1 MFNPMFDYA
10 NLNKWIINFIIKV
23 IIVID
28 ISIRGKKITITI
40 NRLNMT
46 IMIVRIKLYPLLPT
60 SHQQFTR
67 LLLNQL
73 PRCFHMLL
81 LRQRPTNR
89 KPQHEFP
96 TNDRMCHKC
105 FPASIHRIKQL
116 LVHLHTLLP
125 LIFINPQ
132 FKANKRQSPW
142 HNQVESLIF
151 SDKFLKVLCHVH
163 ITPHVFHQIS
173 VAKTSN
179 DHPQLHCAKPPAQ
192 CDLPIF
198 VVDHIAGFS
207 RGVPQYLWLQSRG
220 LVMHDLM
227 YGAPSEVIW
236 MMTEINELVHCIRQ
250 YTESTNYN
258 VNARSLQSKQQSIF
272 ASSHLCGFILNESA
286 ISSPSKYRLNSGQ
299 IAALP
304 AHAASTWNHTPN
316 SLATSPIS
324 LNGSTAPTAVV
335 PTVPHKYNGTILATT
350 SASIAAL
357 TLSAVNAYPVSA
369 DVDITRKFLAGIPT
383 SFAAF

>member
-40 NRLNMT
+40 NHLNMT
-46 IMIVRIKLYPLLPT
+46 IMIV
-60 SHQQFTR
+60 
-67 LLLNQL
+67 
-73 PRCFHMLL
+73 
-81 LRQRPTNR
+81 
-89 KPQHEFP
+89 
-96 TNDRMCHKC
+96 
-105 FPASIHRIKQL
+105 
-116 LVHLHTLLP
+116 
-125 LIFINPQ
+125 
-132 FKANKRQSPW
+132 
-142 HNQVESLIF
+142 
-151 SDKFLKVLCHVH
+151 
-163 ITPHVFHQIS
+163 
-173 VAKTSN
+173 
-179 DHPQLHCAKPPAQ
+179 
-192 CDLPIF
+192 
-198 VVDHIAGFS
+198 
-207 RGVPQYLWLQSRG
+207 RG

-335 PTVPHKYNGTILATT
+335 PTVPHKYNGTIPATT